1 MSEWKGPVGWD
12 NWKGFILSWAVVLV
26 VIFLARR
33 YLFGD
38 DHFLVTL
45 GAFAILVFLDIM
57 IYIDHRP
64 VWDFVYSSHKREGV
78 LGTVEAALGDADLEF
93 TRRGPI
99 RSRRWRSER
108 WFLDLGATQVIVEE
122 GPGPTT
128 VYVGPVSDVD
138 QKDVERL
145 KGLVDGALG

>member
-1 MSEWKGPVGWD
+1 MSEWKGPVGRD
-12 NWKGFILSWAVVLV
+12 NWKGFILSWAVVLA

-33 YLFGD
+33 YLLGD
-38 DHFLVTL
+38 DHSIVTL
-45 GAFAILVFLDIM
+45 GGFAILVFLDIM
-57 IYIDHRP
+57 IYIDQRP
-64 VWDFVYSSHKREGV
+64 VWDYVYKREGV

-128 VYVGPVSDVD
+128 VYVGPVMDDD
-138 QKDVERL
+138 QADVERL